1 MKFTLKHLAV
11 LAAFAVAMPMT
22 AHTATAAGVTI
33 AQDSA
38 KKDMHKDKMKMR
50 AEHRKLKKDEKATKA
65 EGEKLGQA
73 VKNKDAKDAKEAA
86 HKMAA
91 DKKKVAADKKAM
103 KKTAKDMKQD
113 AKGH

>member
-1 MKFTLKHLAV
+1 MKFRLKHLAV
-11 LAAFAVAMPMT
+11 LAAFAIATPMT
-22 AHTATAAGVTI
+22 AHTATAAGVTV

-38 KKDMHKDKMKMR
+38 KKDMKHDKMKMR
-50 AEHRKLKKDEKATKA
+50 AEHRKLKKDQLKAKA

-86 HKMAA
+86 HRMAA
-91 DKKKVAADKKAM
+91 DKKKIAADKKAM

-113 AKGH
+113 AHGK